1 MPSGLAGIKLYAN
14 ISLSYRRVADLTGR
28 YIMRLLL
35 KVIALTMI
43 TSFPF
48 STNAGTYLDLHEALT
63 FKQHGQYGKA
73 FPILLQL
80 SENGLVRA
88 QMELAD
94 MYVNGHGIRKNNDEA
109 IYWACRAAQSGEFRA
124 LKFRI
129 KLALRTT
136 SDNYQPQQCSQIMK
150 SRFRLRDSI
159 VRQNLSSNLH

>member
-1 MPSGLAGIKLYAN
+1 MVSIC
-14 ISLSYRRVADLTGR
+14 SSYRRVAVLTGR
-28 YIMRLLL
+28 YTMKFLL
-35 KVIALTMI
+35 KVIVLTMI

-48 STNAGTYLDLHEALT
+48 LTNAGTYLDLHKALT

-73 FPILLQL
+73 FPMLLQL

-94 MYVNGHGIRKNNDEA
+94 MYVNGQGMLKNNDEA
-109 IYWACRAAQSGEFRA
+109 IYWACKAAQSGEIRA

-129 KLALRTT
+129 RLALKTT

-159 VRQNLSSNLH
+159 VRQNLSRKLH

>member
-1 MPSGLAGIKLYAN
+1 MKL
-14 ISLSYRRVADLTGR
+14 
-28 YIMRLLL
+28 MF

-94 MYVNGHGIRKNNDEA
+94 MYVNGHGMLKNNDEA
-109 IYWACRAAQSGEFRA
+109 IYWACKAAQSGEIRA

-129 KLALRTT
+129 RLALKTA
-136 SDNYQPQQCSQIMK
+136 SDNYQPQQCSQVMK
-150 SRFRLRDSI
+150 SRFRLNNSI
-159 VRQNLSSNLH
+159 MRQNLSRNLH

>member
-1 MPSGLAGIKLYAN
+1 MLSSLPSH
-14 ISLSYRRVADLTGR
+14 RRVAVLTGR
-28 YIMRLLL
+28 YTMRLLV

-48 STNAGTYLDLHEALT
+48 STNAGTYLDLQRALV

-73 FPILLQL
+73 YPILLQL
-80 SENGLVRA
+80 SEDEFVRA

-94 MYVNGHGIRKNNDEA
+94 MYAEGFGIMKNNDEA
-109 IYWACRAAQSGEFRA
+109 IYWACRAAQSGEYRA

-136 SDNYQPQQCSQIMK
+136 SDSYQPKQCSQVIK
-150 SRFRLRDSI
+150 
-159 VRQNLSSNLH
+159 

>member
-1 MPSGLAGIKLYAN
+1 MPLTHEIWTESNFMIVLPY
-14 ISLSYRRVADLTGR
+14 SHRRVADLTGR
-28 YIMRLLL
+28 YTMKLLL

-48 STNAGTYLDLHEALT
+48 STNAGTYLDLHKALT

-94 MYVNGHGIRKNNDEA
+94 MYVNGHGILKDNDEA
-109 IYWACRAAQSGEFRA
+109 IYWACKAAQSGEYRA

-129 KLALRTT
+129 KLALKTT
-136 SDNYQPQQCSQIMK
+136 SDNYQPQQCSQVIK
-150 SRFRLRDSI
+150 
-159 VRQNLSSNLH
+159 